1 MILDFFDLI
10 LDFFLVLLGKKS
22 KRKSEWSGKVIEK
35 KTKSDYSLSKYN
47 CYVVFETDDGK
58 KIKIKMH
65 ESDFVRFEV
74 NKRYQK
80 RAGSDLP
87 ELAAVQY

>member
-10 LDFFLVLLGKKS
+10 LDFFLVLFGKKS
-22 KRKSEWSGKVIEK
+22 KRNSEWSGKVIEK
-35 KTKSDYSLSKYN
+35 KTKSNYSLAKYN
-47 CYVVFETDDGK
+47 CYIVFETDEGK
-58 KIKIKMH
+58 KIKISML
-65 ESDFVRFEV
+65 ENDFIRFEL

-80 RAGSDLP
+80 KAGNDLP